1 LSAGVGFWLA
11 ELSCVFS
18 MSLEILL
25 WVKTDEIERNVA
37 VSTHQKAADDNR
49 QLNVAKTQRARTADS
64 ASKARYFLCSS
75 QVPHLR
81 LR

>member
-1 LSAGVGFWLA
+1 
-11 ELSCVFS
+11 

-37 VSTHQKAADDNR
+37 VSAHQKAADDNR

-64 ASKARYFLCSS
+64 ASKARDIL
-75 QVPHLR
+75 VRPKKPI
-81 LR
+81 

>member
-1 LSAGVGFWLA
+1 
-11 ELSCVFS
+11 

-37 VSTHQKAADDNR
+37 VSNHQKAADDNR

-64 ASKARYFLCSS
+64 AGKARYFLC
-75 QVPHLR
+75 
-81 LR
+81 

>member
-1 LSAGVGFWLA
+1 
-11 ELSCVFS
+11 

-49 QLNVAKTQRARTADS
+49 QLNVAKTQRTLTADG
-64 ASKARYFLCSS
+64 ASKARVILRSS
-75 QVPHLR
+75 
-81 LR
+81 

>member
-1 LSAGVGFWLA
+1 
-11 ELSCVFS
+11 

-37 VSTHQKAADDNR
+37 VSNHQKAADDNR
-49 QLNVAKTQRARTADS
+49 QLNVAKTQRARTTDS
-64 ASKARYFLCSS
+64 AGKASYFLCSS
-75 QVPHLR
+75 QDPHLR

>member
-1 LSAGVGFWLA
+1 
-11 ELSCVFS
+11 

-25 WVKTDEIERNVA
+25 WVKTDEIEHNVA
-37 VSTHQKAADDNR
+37 VSTHQKAVDDNR

-64 ASKARYFLCSS
+64 ANKARDIQRSS
-75 QVPHLR
+75 QDTHLR

>member
-1 LSAGVGFWLA
+1 
-11 ELSCVFS
+11 

-37 VSTHQKAADDNR
+37 VSAHQKAADDNR

-64 ASKARYFLCSS
+64 ASEARDIL
-75 QVPHLR
+75 VRPKKPI
-81 LR
+81 